1 MSRSELP
8 EAALALVA
16 AERSFPPTALSIN
29 QQILTKHFRSG
40 SVNVAVM
47 KKSVK
52 RKNRLAKLSTD
63 N

>member
-16 AERSFPPTALSIN
+16 VERSFLLTAQSIN
-29 QQILTKHFRSG
+29 QQIQTKHFQSG
-40 SVNVAVM
+40 NVSVAVM